1 MLISSNPPIGRHCQC
16 TKLGL
21 GGLGSGARRTRGI
34 PTAASATATLA
45 AFGRQRKQIR
55 TVRSATVR
63 SSEKETKGTKITK
76 ATIASF
82 EGNAEAIADPAKY
95 RVWEGWEWYDWGI
108 RYVRRRHLEP
118 VPFGFARDSMAMK
131 RLELTRKL
139 EEMIAAKCA
148 KFAKRSE
155 IQQSNNSTNS
165 AAETGE
171 NVEIETLCDSLAFE
185 LEQLAGKEWASRVAW
200 WHMDAWRKLHFG
212 FISRS
217 DAA

>member
-1 MLISSNPPIGRHCQC
+1 MMLISSNPPIGRHCQC

-45 AFGRQRKQIR
+45 AFGRQKQIR
-55 TVRSATVR
+55 TVRSAT
-63 SSEKETKGTKITK
+63 EKETKATKMT
-76 ATIASF
+76 SF

>member
-1 MLISSNPPIGRHCQC
+1 MLISSNRPIAWHCQC

-34 PTAASATATLA
+34 PIATASAATLA
-45 AFGRQRKQIR
+45 AFGRRKQIR
-55 TVRSATVR
+55 TVRSATFP
-63 SSEKETKGTKITK
+63 SKETK
-76 ATIASF
+76 AIASF
-82 EGNAEAIADPAKY
+82 EENVEAIADPAKY

-171 NVEIETLCDSLAFE
+171 NVEIETFCDSLAFE

-200 WHMDAWRKLHFG
+200 WHMDAWCKVMQPNRLKHV
-212 FISRS
+212 
-217 DAA
+217 

>member
-1 MLISSNPPIGRHCQC
+1 M
-16 TKLGL
+16 
-21 GGLGSGARRTRGI
+21 
-34 PTAASATATLA
+34 
-45 AFGRQRKQIR
+45 
-55 TVRSATVR
+55 
-63 SSEKETKGTKITK
+63 
-76 ATIASF
+76 
-82 EGNAEAIADPAKY
+82 
-95 RVWEGWEWYDWGI
+95 
-108 RYVRRRHLEP
+108 EP